1 MAYTARSGD
10 PGPRCCG
17 FLKIRT
23 FCVIRVTGLD
33 AAYVMDL
40 ALEHDCVVDVFDLG
54 LDIYTNDFE
63 SPEAGWQG
71 RVKFHRCRVFKN
83 TQPPLSPIPP
93 LLSHACLK
101 IRGFNILRLIA
112 CEYTQGRQ

>member
-1 MAYTARSGD
+1 MVLQESFKERSKIPGASRSGA

-17 FLKIRT
+17 FLKILT
-23 FCVIRVTGLD
+23 CCVIRVTGLD

-93 LLSHACLK
+93 LPAA
-101 IRGFNILRLIA
+101 GFL
-112 CEYTQGRQ
+112 THV